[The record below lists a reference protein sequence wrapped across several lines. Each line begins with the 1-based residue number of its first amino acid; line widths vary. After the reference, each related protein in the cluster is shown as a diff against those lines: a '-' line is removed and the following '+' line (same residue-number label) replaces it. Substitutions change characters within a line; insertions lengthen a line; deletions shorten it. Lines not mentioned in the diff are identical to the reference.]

1 MVEPVAVT
9 ETSATTATVE
19 LLVTVLL
26 VVSESG
32 WSACT
37 VPVTWKAPAA
47 VPVAVND
54 TVADAPLPTVPKEQF
69 AVVLATVHVPRLDVA
84 VMD

>member
-1 MVEPVAVT
+1 VT
-9 ETSATTATVE
+9 ETSAITATVE

-47 VPVAVND
+47 VPAADKD
-54 TVADAPLPTVPKEQF
+54 TVAEAPLPRVPKEQF
-69 AVVLATVHVPRLDVA
+69 ATVLATVHVPRLGVA
-84 VMD
+84 MMV